1 MAIET
6 YEFGKLTT
14 VIKDVFPV
22 KKCNQLSCQFNFNS
36 FGKYFNMASGLLSG
50 NDYVL
55 KQVKT
60 LGRGDGDG
68 DGDGDGSSFAD
79 ENAYDFTS
87 PSKFLYY
94 NTDIKYPVYN

>member
-14 VIKDVFPV
+14 VIKDIFPV

-60 LGRGDGDG
+60 LGRGDRDGVGGD
-68 DGDGDGSSFAD
+68 SSFAD

>member
-14 VIKDVFPV
+14 VIKEVFPV

-68 DGDGDGSSFAD
+68 VGGDSSSFAD